1 MIIALMVLVL
11 FWIFFRRWLWF
22 FFGLMVATFLFV
34 VSGGAKASAA
44 GVEFA
49 ASVEADCR
57 KLAAFDMG
65 AAADC
70 VRPLERVELPRR

>member
-1 MIIALMVLVL
+1 
-11 FWIFFRRWLWF
+11 
-22 FFGLMVATFLFV
+22 